1 MGKERKKRVSK
12 EAKPKSHPSSNTHEP
27 KEVHPWRVCPAGEH
41 WVRIH
46 PRDVPKGGTTTV
58 TGHCRTNP
66 SRKDQIYALELTKIA
81 EKYFND
87 VSSLPAADDL
97 GYRRGNEYDRVIAG
111 WTKYWNDVLQPE
123 KPLDPNLVKALIAT
137 ESDFDPMAIALA
149 SKGNWARGLT
159 QVTDQTLKILSDEK
173 GEIRDHLVNI
183 DQKEAYDPN
192 LNIATGIRWL
202 FHKKHL
208 LQSRVGRPV
217 SWEDAVMEYKSYTK
231 DIAAKKPKALKKQTE
246 FIEKYQR
253 LKGKK

>member
-1 MGKERKKRVSK
+1 MSQGKKKKGS
-12 EAKPKSHPSSNTHEP
+12 AKNQPIASVREP
-27 KEVHPWRVCPAGEH
+27 KETHPWRLCPPGEH
-41 WVRIH
+41 WVSIH
-46 PRDVPKGGTTTV
+46 PRNIPKGGKTTV

-66 SRKDQIYALELTKIA
+66 SRKDQIYALELTDIA
-81 EKYFND
+81 KNYFEGVD
-87 VSSLPAADDL
+87 SLPAPDNL
-97 GYRRGNEYDRVIAG
+97 GYRKGSDYDRLIAG
-111 WTKYWNDVLQPE
+111 WTKYWNEVLKPE
-123 KPLDPNLVKALIAT
+123 NPLDSNLIKALIAT

-208 LQSRVGRPV
+208 LESRVGRPV

-231 DIAAKKPKALKKQTE
+231 DIATKKPKALKKQME